1 MGEITVIEYFLT
13 YLWTALDYVG
23 ATFLFDGF
31 ATRRFKRLAFW
42 GITGSYIL
50 FESMVL
56 NLIMPATANYRMVLF
71 ALIFYAI
78 FYIVQY
84 NSTVIFCFFMA
95 VICYAISCCVDDMCY
110 TSLFLFTKTNFVSTF
125 FLPFTVRCITVAICY
140 LQKRLRT
147 KNGALPANWKTY
159 IVPMLISLANIL
171 LVFYF
176 GASFRCGQ
184 MAEKPLFVCALFLTS
199 IQVAALFLVSWMEQN
214 AHFREEALSLQTKA
228 KAQQENIDAL
238 SAAYAQQRKLTHD
251 FHAHLDLLAAFLN
264 REDGTENARNYIR
277 NLQKT
282 TITRLLLVSTKN
294 TSMDALL
301 NQKALLAKKRNIDI
315 QFMVNDLS
323 PLKLSIVDL
332 TVIISNIFDNAIEAC
347 EKLPE
352 EERQIRVQVLLEEEE
367 LFFSV
372 HNRSLP
378 VSIQPGQLPP
388 STKENP
394 TLHGYGL
401 ENVRSILKKYK
412 AVYTMEYQEGWVYF
426 ATELPNTLLS

>member
-1 MGEITVIEYFLT
+1 
-13 YLWTALDYVG
+13 
-23 ATFLFDGF
+23 
-31 ATRRFKRLAFW
+31 
-42 GITGSYIL
+42 
-50 FESMVL
+50 
-56 NLIMPATANYRMVLF
+56 
-71 ALIFYAI
+71 
-78 FYIVQY
+78 
-84 NSTVIFCFFMA
+84 
-95 VICYAISCCVDDMCY
+95 
-110 TSLFLFTKTNFVSTF
+110 
-125 FLPFTVRCITVAICY
+125 
-140 LQKRLRT
+140 
-147 KNGALPANWKTY
+147 
-159 IVPMLISLANIL
+159 
-171 LVFYF
+171 
-176 GASFRCGQ
+176 

-228 KAQQENIDAL
+228 KAQQENIEAL

-251 FHAHLDLLAAFLN
+251 FHSHLDLLAAFLN
-264 REDGTENARNYIR
+264 RDDGTEDARNYIH

-282 TITRLLLVSTKN
+282 TISRLLLVSTKN
-294 TSMDALL
+294 TSLDALL
-301 NQKALLAKKRNIDI
+301 NPKALLAKKRNIDI

-372 HNRSLP
+372 HNRSLR

-412 AVYTMEYQEGWVYF
+412 AVYTMEYQEGWFYF

>member
-1 MGEITVIEYFLT
+1 
-13 YLWTALDYVG
+13 
-23 ATFLFDGF
+23 
-31 ATRRFKRLAFW
+31 
-42 GITGSYIL
+42 
-50 FESMVL
+50 
-56 NLIMPATANYRMVLF
+56 
-71 ALIFYAI
+71 
-78 FYIVQY
+78 
-84 NSTVIFCFFMA
+84 MA

-264 REDGTENARNYIR
+264 REDRTENARNYIR